1 MSHVPCKFYKQGT
14 CTAGANC
21 TFSHSSDLS
30 SESAVCKYFVKG
42 NCKFGT
48 KCALLHTMSPYN
60 NNGKSRT
67 SPPQPLLLPG
77 SRRKTNEHMSNSLDH
92 RSFLHDPFAS
102 SAPAVS
108 LFHTSTGEQ
117 LWRNPQQQQQTSRTI
132 NTAASSMI
140 SNDFIG
146 VRSSPRESSDHLLGG
161 SYRQQSSVR
170 SNSGYF
176 NSIPVE
182 NNSMSSSYRR
192 QQQQL
197 PQQQMQQ
204 QQQQN
209 YGSIDDLNDAML
221 PSSLNDLFTPTEL
234 HARSLRQ
241 QETIFDNSQTWRM
254 PFFKQDDEGSA
265 AINIPGGNN
274 SGSSGG
280 SSGSY
285 LQGNQNN
292 NEDFLHDDDV
302 QFFMEDDEA
311 VTYDHMNNTAHVK
324 SNQNYTFPSL
334 ISLPST

>member
-1 MSHVPCKFYKQGT
+1 
-14 CTAGANC
+14 
-21 TFSHSSDLS
+21 
-30 SESAVCKYFVKG
+30 
-42 NCKFGT
+42 
-48 KCALLHTMSPYN
+48 MSPYN
-60 NNGKSRT
+60 NGGKSRT
-67 SPPQPLLLPG
+67 SPPQPLLP
-77 SRRKTNEHMSNSLDH
+77 SRRKTNEQMSNSLDH

-108 LFHTSTGEQ
+108 LFHTNTGEQ
-117 LWRNPQQQQQTSRTI
+117 LWRNQQQQQQTSRT
-132 NTAASSMI
+132 TAASSMI

-146 VRSSPRESSDHLLGG
+146 VRSSPRESSDHLLG
-161 SYRQQSSVR
+161 SYRQQQALSSSVR

-182 NNSMSSSYRR
+182 NSMSSSYRR
-192 QQQQL
+192 QQ
-197 PQQQMQQ
+197 
-204 QQQQN
+204 N
-209 YGSIDDLNDAML
+209 FGSIDDLNDAML

-241 QETIFDNSQTWRM
+241 QETIYDNSQTWRM

-311 VTYDHMNNTAHVK
+311 VTYDHMNNTTTNNVK